1 MNWVNRQKR
10 GRKAGER
17 GEGEREKKTVSY
29 FCKPQ
34 TFGKQKKRELG
45 PNSISHWR
53 LCIISSRGL
62 LWRRAWAR
70 KLDIRGWYKGV
81 CVCSRPGEL
90 LPPISLR
97 MRLGLPK
104 PGQIDPHLIRG
115 PRLYPSLL
123 NFYEAPQALQWDL
136 PGCLFPLSKQGG
148 MWQCRYSCIL
158 WAPKRRPPIW
168 IQAFQIVKWHS
179 SFFMWSLLRGE
190 ISLRFKKCFFPPT
203 YHSLSQTRSHSSA
216 YIF

>member
-1 MNWVNRQKR
+1 MNWVNGQRRVGGGGGVGR
-10 GRKAGER
+10 GGE
-17 GEGEREKKTVSY
+17 EGKERERERKKTVSY

-45 PNSISHWR
+45 PNSISRWR
-53 LCIISSRGL
+53 LCILSSRGL

-70 KLDIRGWYKGV
+70 KLDIRGRYKGA

-97 MRLGLPK
+97 MRLRLPK

-123 NFYEAPQALQWDL
+123 NFYEAPKLYN
-136 PGCLFPLSKQGG
+136 GICQGVFSPYPSRG
-148 MWQCRYSCIL
+148 GGVTM
-158 WAPKRRPPIW
+158 
-168 IQAFQIVKWHS
+168 QI
-179 SFFMWSLLRGE
+179 
-190 ISLRFKKCFFPPT
+190 
-203 YHSLSQTRSHSSA
+203 
-216 YIF
+216 

>member
-1 MNWVNRQKR
+1 MNWVNGQKGGR
-10 GRKAGER
+10 GGKGGER
-17 GEGEREKKTVSY
+17 EREKKTVSY

-53 LCIISSRGL
+53 LCILSSRGL

-123 NFYEAPQALQWDL
+123 NFYEAPKLYNGICQGVFSPYPSRGGCDNADIAAFFGLQSSDL
-136 PGCLFPLSKQGG
+136 LFEYKHSK
-148 MWQCRYSCIL
+148 L
-158 WAPKRRPPIW
+158 
-168 IQAFQIVKWHS
+168 
-179 SFFMWSLLRGE
+179 
-190 ISLRFKKCFFPPT
+190 
-203 YHSLSQTRSHSSA
+203 
-216 YIF
+216 